1 MRLTNQQIEIIKR
14 TVQHHAGREACAIV
28 FGSRLRDDVK
38 GGDIDLLIQ
47 SDHAIGLLQR
57 ARIKLALEQ
66 ALALP
71 VDVIAHQS
79 GVPPT
84 PFQRIAIEK
93 GLLL

>member
-1 MRLTNQQIEIIKR
+1 MRLTKKQIETIKK
-14 TVQHHAGREACAIV
+14 TVQDLAGREACSIL

-57 ARIKLALEQ
+57 AHIKLALER

-71 VDVIAHQS
+71 VDIIAHQS
-79 GVPPT
+79 GLPPT
-84 PFQRIAIEK
+84 PFQQIAIER
-93 GLLL
+93 GHLL